1 MNAGNSGGMPYDSN
15 LYDLA
20 ANVND
25 TTTMQPDYLTNA
37 DELDGKNLVMYGGDA
52 SYRLDL
58 GIIDDGQYNWG
69 NGTQLDL
76 FDGFFFGNAGSM

>member
-1 MNAGNSGGMPYDSN
+1 MNVGNSGAMPYDTN

-20 ANVND
+20 ANAND
-25 TTTMQPDYLTNA
+25 ATAKQPDYLTNT
-37 DELDGKNLVMYGGDA
+37 DELKDENLYAYGGDP
-52 SYRLDL
+52 YRLDT

-76 FDGFFFGNAGSM
+76 FDGFFFGNAGI